1 MPIEMIADPAEELL
15 RRAGQIRQ
23 RETALRNGGPVID
36 EKELAEREA
45 AAQAYFGEDEKHFTD
60 YMADCIKTS
69 VAAME
74 TIREI
79 QSHCYRV
86 YKEDE
91 PVNYQKKTAWQS
103 RIVVPR
109 PFASVQYGASAV
121 KKAFT
126 PKFLTVT
133 NTKTP
138 LSGEFWKKLLNIQ
151 LNEQHAQFGL
161 RFTDATTMGLA
172 IGTSMEMIARY
183 LPGRG
188 LEYVLI
194 EPWKIHR
201 DPDAMPRDC
210 QSGMYWIHQEWLDYF
225 VLLEGEKQG
234 QYKGVAQ
241 VKNLTGEDPNNPF
254 LTKEAVAARKA
265 MIWERSGYRNMIL
278 TSEYWGV
285 VLDKKGNVLLPSA
298 TFTDAGGRIIQ
309 PPRAVKYPHIRWPGI
324 AFSPLPDLLTFNGRG
339 LLEGVLSVWEAM
351 CNLMCMHS
359 DNLAWLV
366 NPMVE
371 IITELLINPED
382 AETYPGKEYQARE
395 SVAGNQ
401 VVRTVDRRSITTE
414 VLANMQYHDQNYQRG
429 TMVNDAVQGL
439 PGYRQDMTFREAAQ
453 NLDQA
458 LGVFSLMGENIE
470 YGAITAIMAAADLI
484 GEQITTEDLKVMF
497 SDEDLEKY
505 GIAADQTTGKPTG
518 IPPMDGAFH
527 VSGIQSLMKENEVMQ
542 TLKTLVIPLAT
553 NPRFAPYIKPYEIL
567 LAIEER
573 VNIKDEGVFVTPEE
587 AQNILKIEA
596 ERGKADQDAE
606 AQAAEMAEMQAAL
619 DTLIKLKGSKTQEKS
634 ADQKGKTGELDA
646 LIKSLEAILKIKQA
660 RAIEQAPAAAGGTH
674 AS

>member
-1 MPIEMIADPAEELL
+1 MPVEMIADPAEELL
-15 RRAGQIRQ
+15 KRAAEIRR
-23 RETALRNGGPVID
+23 REEDARNGGAVMD
-36 EKELAEREA
+36 AQELAEREE
-45 AAQAYFGEDEKHFTD
+45 AAQAYAGEDEKHFTD
-60 YMADCIKTS
+60 YLADCIKTS
-69 VAAME
+69 VTSME

-91 PVNYQKKTAWQS
+91 PVNYQKKAAWQS

-109 PFASVQYGASAV
+109 PFATVQYGASAV

-133 NTKTP
+133 NTRNP
-138 LSGEFWKKLLNIQ
+138 NSGEFWKRLLDVQ
-151 LNEQHAQFGL
+151 LNEQHAQFGI

-172 IGTSMEMIARY
+172 IGTSMEMIPRY
-183 LPGRG
+183 IPGKG

-225 VLLEGEKQG
+225 VLLKGQQDG
-234 QYKGVAQ
+234 QYVNVDQ

-265 MIWERSGYRNMIL
+265 MIWERSNYRRMIL
-278 TSEYWGV
+278 TSEYWGI
-285 VLDKKGNVLLPSA
+285 VLDKQGNVLLPSA

-309 PPRAVKYPHIRWPGI
+309 KPRAVSYPHIRWPGI

-339 LLEGVLSVWEAM
+339 LLEGVLSIWEAM

-359 DNLAWLV
+359 DNLSWLV

-371 IITELLINPED
+371 IITDALVNPDD
-382 AETYPGKEYQARE
+382 AETWPGKEYQVKDTV
-395 SVAGNQ
+395 SGNQ
-401 VVRTVDRRSITTE
+401 VVRTVDRRSITNE

-439 PGYRQDMTFREAAQ
+439 PGYRKDMTFREAAQ

-470 YGAITAIMAAADLI
+470 YGAITAIMAGADLI
-484 GEQITTEDLKVMF
+484 SANIALPDLRTIF
-497 SDEDLEKY
+497 SDEDLQKY
-505 GIAADQTTGKPTG
+505 GISTDPATGKIVG
-518 IPPMDGAFH
+518 LPPMDGSFH
-527 VSGIQSLMKENEVMQ
+527 VSGIQSLMKENEVMA
-542 TLKTLVIPLAT
+542 TLKELVIPLAA
-553 NPRFAPYIKPYEIL
+553 NARFAPYIKPYEIL
-567 LAIEER
+567 KAIEER
-573 VNIKDEGVFVTPEE
+573 TNIKDEGVFATEDE
-587 AQNILKIEA
+587 AKNLLDIEA
-596 ERGKADQDAE
+596 KRGKAEEEAE
-606 AQAAEMAEMQAAL
+606 AKEAEQAEAMALLEMML
-619 DTLIKLKGSKTQEKS
+619 KLKGSKSQEKTVE
-634 ADQKGKTGELDA
+634 QQGKTAETQAMIDA
-646 LIKSLEAILKIKQA
+646 LEMIQKIKQA
-660 RAIEQAPAAAGGTH
+660 KAAERAPAAGGT
-674 AS
+674 ANAG

>member
-1 MPIEMIADPAEELL
+1 MIADPAEEMLK
-15 RRAGQIRQ
+15 RAAEIRQ
-23 RETALRNGGPVID
+23 QEEAAKNGAGLID
-36 EKELAEREA
+36 EQELAEREQ

-60 YMADCIKTS
+60 YLADCIKTS

-74 TIREI
+74 GIREI

-91 PVNYQKKTAWQS
+91 PVIYQKKSDWQS

-133 NTKTP
+133 NTRNK
-138 LSGEFWKKLLNIQ
+138 LAGEFWKRLLDVQ

-172 IGTSMEMIARY
+172 VGTSMEMIARY

-188 LEYVLI
+188 LEFVLI

-210 QSGMYWIHQEWLDYF
+210 QSGMYWVHQEWLDYF
-225 VLLEGEKQG
+225 VLLEGQKKG
-234 QYKGVAQ
+234 QYRGVEQ
-241 VKNLTGEDPNNPF
+241 VKSLTGEDPNNPF
-254 LTKEAVAARKA
+254 LTKEAIAARKA
-265 MIWERSGYRNMIL
+265 MIWERSGYRSMIL
-278 TSEYWGV
+278 TSEYWGI
-285 VLDKKGNVLLPSA
+285 VLDKQGNVLLPSA
-298 TFTDAGGRIIQ
+298 TFTDAGGRIIA
-309 PPRAVKYPHIRWPGI
+309 PPKAVKYPHIRWPGI

-339 LLEGVLSVWEAM
+339 LLEGVISIWEAM
-351 CNLMCMHS
+351 CNLMCLHS

-371 IITELLINPED
+371 IISDLLVNPDD
-382 AETYPGKEYQARE
+382 AETWPGKEYQVKE
-395 SVAGNQ
+395 SIAGNQ
-401 VVRTVDRRSITTE
+401 VIRTVDRRSITNE

-484 GEQITTEDLKVMF
+484 GEAITIDDLRVMF
-497 SDEDLEKY
+497 DEEELTKY
-505 GIAADQTTGKPTG
+505 GITIDTGTGKPAG
-518 IPPMDGAFH
+518 IPSMDGSFH

-542 TLKTLVIPLAT
+542 TLKNLVIPLAT

-567 LAIEER
+567 KAIEER
-573 VNIKDEGVFVTPEE
+573 VNIKDEGIFVTEEE
-587 AQNILKIEA
+587 AKNILAAEA
-596 ERGKADQDAE
+596 ERGKADQAADAKE
-606 AQAAEMAEMQAAL
+606 QELAETQAAL
-619 DTLIKLKGSKTQEKS
+619 DAMIKIRASKAQEQGAAAKNEIT
-634 ADQKGKTGELDA
+634 KLDA
-646 LIKSLEAILKIKQA
+646 MIKSLDAVLKIKQA
-660 RAIEQAPAAAGGTH
+660 RAAEMQPPPGGPNAG
-674 AS
+674 